1 MWPAQEVNRVSE
13 VVTGLADPSANIIFG
28 AVIDEAYEGEVHVTI
43 IATGFT
49 QSFEE
54 NLLSGKAV
62 VRAPGSQAAMSQ
74 RSPCTRVRPTRRKPA
89 GWQGHSVPP
98 QQLSSH
104 ELSASAA
111 HRRRQ
116 TINRG
121 LQEDLLPSKPW
132 CSGGSWRPWC

>member
-1 MWPAQEVNRVSE
+1 MQEVNRVSE

-62 VRAPGSQAAMSQ
+62 VRASPSLQQRFSRATAA
-74 RSPCTRVRPTRRKPA
+74 CKHAVA
-89 GWQGHSVPP
+89 
-98 QQLSSH
+98 
-104 ELSASAA
+104 
-111 HRRRQ
+111 
-116 TINRG
+116 
-121 LQEDLLPSKPW
+121 
-132 CSGGSWRPWC
+132 